1 MREAIDI
8 QLRNSHCDTVTK
20 PNNGA
25 NPQFIVYYCYCDDK
39 KYKL

>member
-25 NPQFIVYYCYCDDK
+25 NPQYSI
-39 KYKL
+39 LLLL